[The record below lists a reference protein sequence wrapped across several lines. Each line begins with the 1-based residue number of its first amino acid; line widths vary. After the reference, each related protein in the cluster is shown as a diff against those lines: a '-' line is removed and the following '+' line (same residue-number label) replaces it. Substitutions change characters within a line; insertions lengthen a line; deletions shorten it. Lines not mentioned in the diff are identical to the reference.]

1 MLVPFKQI
9 ILDQFISALILC
21 TQLSW
26 FRQTPH
32 TGQA

>member
-1 MLVPFKQI
+1 MLALIKRI
-9 ILDQFISALILC
+9 ILDQFISALILR

-26 FRQTPH
+26 CRQTPH